1 MLTPLENALAT
12 GVDTSGARELAVK
25 LKADGEKLTG
35 HYVSAAFR
43 ETPIE
48 DGKYKDGEV
57 SFKVTRGSDGNKLI
71 IKFKGRV
78 SGDTIKGTSEV
89 DHDGETRSH
98 DWEAKRS

>member
-12 GVDTSGARELAVK
+12 RVEISEARELAVK

-35 HYVSAAFR
+35 HYVSSAFR

-48 DGKYKDGEV
+48 DGNYKDGEV

-71 IKFKGRV
+71 IKFKGEV

-98 DWEAKRS
+98 D